1 MKYRPKRAT
10 LAERVASEVRKGSN
24 PLKPTTVAKARVVTA
39 KPSQPQRKPRLVV
52 KSAEVAELL
61 GMTTREAATRARSLS
76 PTGLLMLIELLA
88 TELRR
93 LNELMADADG
103 VTPNEAQ
110 NLTHGESISKFSN
123 LEPGGA
129 ERYTDVQA
137 TSRAVAAM
145 LEILLQVNEENA
157 RNAPV
162 NDGDIAKRDSF
173 LSRRVPRTLDELEK
187 WAEARADMAQ
197 RLNFFPDD
205 DGGASALG
213 ISKSGQAAA
222 QRIEKSRTAML
233 PADSYNG
240 SQESLASRL
249 QKSEAERQEVQHG
262 EVPWYMKSRRHY

>member
-1 MKYRPKRAT
+1 MKYRPRKST

-24 PLKPTTVAKARVVTA
+24 PLKPATVAKARVVTA
-39 KPSQPQRKPRLVV
+39 KQPQRKPRLVV
-52 KSAEVAELL
+52 KSTEVAELL

-76 PTGLLMLIELLA
+76 PTGLLTLIELLA

-93 LNELMADADG
+93 LNDLMADADG
-103 VTPNEAQ
+103 VTPNEAR
-110 NLTHGESISKFSN
+110 NLTHGETISKN

-129 ERYTDVQA
+129 ERHADVQA

-145 LEILLQVNEENA
+145 LEILLQVHEENA
-157 RNAPV
+157 RTAPV
-162 NDGDIAKRDSF
+162 NDGDIAKRDNF

-222 QRIEKSRTAML
+222 QRIEKTSRQML
-233 PADSYNG
+233 PADSYTG
-240 SQESLASRL
+240 SHGSLASRL
-249 QKSEAERQEVQHG
+249 HKSEAERQEVQHG
-262 EVPWYMKSRRHY
+262 EVPWYMRSRRHY